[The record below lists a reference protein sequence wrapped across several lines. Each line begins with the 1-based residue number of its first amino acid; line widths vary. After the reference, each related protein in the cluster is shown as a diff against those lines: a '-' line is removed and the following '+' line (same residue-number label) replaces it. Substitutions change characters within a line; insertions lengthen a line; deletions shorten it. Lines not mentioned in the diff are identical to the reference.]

1 MPQALFV
8 SIGLALES
16 SFGAFLIGNSALL
29 SSGSLLLG
37 GLAYSSA
44 KAKSAKRK
52 ARDQFNAAQVDR
64 LANIS
69 TTTAPRELVLGRVR
83 KGGSVFFRASTGAN
97 KTKFVMAITLAG
109 HEIDAVEQIYF
120 NDEAITIDGSG
131 DVTSAPYAFGTPT
144 SATTFADASGNAT
157 LLGAPVPGT
166 LAAFTGTTAGRE
178 GDLVKQLAN
187 VVGTAVTTAP
197 NARITYQYLLTSTR
211 ARVRWVLGAPD
222 QAADSRLISLFPG
235 LWTAAHRARAV
246 AYLICEFD
254 YDETAFPTGLP
265 NVTAVVRGAKLYDPR
280 TGGTAWSENPALMVR
295 HVYAH
300 PAFGKGTPTA
310 EEDARIA
317 SAATACDTSHSYV
330 VGGVTTTT
338 ALYRAALVAPFGT
351 AAKDV
356 FDDLTQAMAGAWAY
370 AGGQLYLKPGTWTP
384 SVMSLTE
391 ADLADVVRT
400 GASQQDIAL
409 NIVVHREQ
417 AQKFN
422 TVTPTIWDADQG
434 YKQTPLTP
442 LPGAALVARDGKTLT
457 HPVTMPAV
465 GRAGQALHIAGV
477 LMRDARDPLTVTLS
491 FKLKAY
497 PLELFDTIALT
508 IAHYGWSSKLFM
520 VVGRDWTADGN
531 LSLTLKETAEAIYT
545 PDAAFSAQGYAAN
558 TQLPSP
564 WYVPHIGELTV
575 SSGTAELLKLSDG
588 SILTRMRVSWP
599 AIDDSSVTEGGT
611 VEVQYRAVLSD
622 GPWERVEV
630 QGGIT
635 QAVIGGVQDANAY
648 TIRARARSRLAVGLW
663 SAQVV
668 HTVVG
673 KTEPPPDVQIF
684 TRDGLRLSWMG
695 VGALDLAG
703 YQIRFNYGINTW
715 WESAANLHEGLL
727 TSSPYVMTQR
737 PSGQITLLIRAVDT
751 SGNVSAASA
760 VITANLGD
768 LDLANL
774 LLSYPQAP
782 GWADGVLTGGSVVS
796 GAIEADDTDLF
807 FGPDSEPFFGAGTA
821 VFYDAST
828 YASMAYEWTVSL
840 TDVGLLQLQH
850 SITASQYGIE
860 YRRDSQEAFYGAD
873 DGLFYDDVDTEPFF
887 GQPGAWSV
895 WPGSIVITSNEQ
907 VQLRISTAGGSQQ
920 GVVSVATVVL
930 DVPDIVEQVND
941 LVVSPSGT
949 RLPLESSY
957 RAISNV
963 LLTVQADG
971 NGGITSI
978 VDDKSATLGPLVRV
992 LDASGSAV
1000 AGLIDATVQ
1009 GY

>member
-109 HEIDAVEQIYF
+109 HEIDAVEQVYF
-120 NDEAITIDGSG
+120 NDEAITIDGGG

-178 GDLVKQLAN
+178 GDLVQQLAN

-317 SAATACDTSHSYV
+317 AAATSCDTSHSYV

-564 WYVPHIGELTV
+564 WYVPQIGELTV

-668 HTVVG
+668 HTVLG
-673 KTEPPPDVQIF
+673 KTEPPPIFDRFLVLAQPDGTRQIAF
-684 TRDGLRLSWMG
+684 GYSTLPPVDWL
-695 VGALDLAG
+695 GAQIRYLAG
-703 YQIRFNYGINTW
+703 THASPDWDSMTVLSEQYTHYTASPIEVNAPPAGTYTFACKSVDRSG
-715 WESAANLHEGLL
+715 NLSTYRLQ
-727 TSSPYVMTQR
+727 T
-737 PSGQITLLIRAVDT
+737 ITLPDRR
-751 SGNVSAASA
+751 
-760 VITANLGD
+760 LGSVFD
-768 LDLANL
+768 EFDEYAE
-774 LLSYPQAP
+774 
-782 GWADGVLTGGSVVS
+782 GWLGTLTGCYVNADGFLEAIDTTTWATAPATWGAWTRWNFAPTSPISYETPAHDLGTVLTGQIATSVDAD
-796 GAIEADDTDLF
+796 GAIAVELSTSAD
-807 FGPDSEPFFGAGTA
+807 GAIWSSWGAATGT
-821 VFYDAST
+821 F
-828 YASMAYEWTVSL
+828 
-840 TDVGLLQLQH
+840 
-850 SITASQYGIE
+850 TA
-860 YRRDSQEAFYGAD
+860 RH
-873 DGLFYDDVDTEPFF
+873 VK
-887 GQPGAWSV
+887 
-895 WPGSIVITSNEQ
+895 
-907 VQLRISTAGGSQQ
+907 LR
-920 GVVSVATVVL
+920 
-930 DVPDIVEQVND
+930 
-941 LVVSPSGT
+941 
-949 RLPLESSY
+949 
-957 RAISNV
+957 
-963 LLTVQADG
+963 LTV
-971 NGGITSI
+971 T
-978 VDDKSATLGPLVRV
+978 ATGPAPVPLVR
-992 LDASGSAV
+992 GF
-1000 AGLIDATVQ
+1000 GWLIDAPLVQ
-1009 GY
+1009 EYVNDVDISTLTGSYRIGTGDVRVPLSTSYSFIQRATAYVQDSTGGGAWTAQRVDKSTSPSPRFQFFQAGALADPQFVDFIVEGFV

>member
-16 SFGAFLIGNSALL
+16 SLGAFLIGNSALL

-52 ARDQFNAAQVDR
+52 ARDEFNAAQVNR

-69 TTTAPRELVLGRVR
+69 TTTGPRELVLGLVR
-83 KGGSVFFRASTGAN
+83 KGGNVFFRASTGAN
-97 KTKFVMAITLAG
+97 KTKFVMAQAIAG

-120 NDEAITIDGSG
+120 NDEAITIDSSG
-131 DVTSAPYAFGTPT
+131 NVTSAPYAFGTPT

-178 GDLVKQLAN
+178 GDLVQQLAN

-317 SAATACDTSHSYV
+317 AAATACDTSHSYV

-442 LPGAALVARDGKTLT
+442 LPGAALVARDGKTLAQA
-457 HPVTMPAV
+457 VTMPAV
-465 GRAGQALHIAGV
+465 GHAGQALHIAGV

-564 WYVPHIGELTV
+564 WYVPQVGELTV

-599 AIDDSSVTEGGT
+599 AIDDASVTEGGT
-611 VEVQYRAVLSD
+611 IEVQYRAVLSD
-622 GPWERVEV
+622 GPWERDEV
-630 QGGIT
+630 PGSVT
-635 QAVIGGVQDANAY
+635 QTVIGGVQDANAY

-668 HTVVG
+668 HTVLG
-673 KTEPPPDVQIF
+673 KTEPPPIFDRFLVLAQPDGTRQIAF
-684 TRDGLRLSWMG
+684 GYSALPPVDWL
-695 VGALDLAG
+695 GAQIRYLAG
-703 YQIRFNYGINTW
+703 THASPDWDSMTVLSEQDTHYTASPIEVNVPPAGTYTFACKSVDRSGNLSPYRLQTITLPDRRLGSVFDEWDEFIDGWAGTLTDCLINASGYIEAIDTTTW
-715 WESAANLHEGLL
+715 STTPSDWDSWTRWNQNP
-727 TSSPYVMTQR
+727 SSPIYYETPARDLGGVVT
-737 PSGQITLLIRAVDT
+737 GQI
-751 SGNVSAASA
+751 S
-760 VITANLGD
+760 
-768 LDLANL
+768 
-774 LLSYPQAP
+774 
-782 GWADGVLTGGSVVS
+782 
-796 GAIEADDTDLF
+796 
-807 FGPDSEPFFGAGTA
+807 
-821 VFYDAST
+821 
-828 YASMAYEWTVSL
+828 
-840 TDVGLLQLQH
+840 
-850 SITASQYGIE
+850 
-860 YRRDSQEAFYGAD
+860 
-873 DGLFYDDVDTEPFF
+873 
-887 GQPGAWSV
+887 
-895 WPGSIVITSNEQ
+895 
-907 VQLRISTAGGSQQ
+907 
-920 GVVSVATVVL
+920 VVL
-930 DVPDIVEQVND
+930 DADGSTTVELATSADGISWSSWGSV
-941 LVVSPSGT
+941 SGT
-949 RLPLESSY
+949 FSAQWIKLR
-957 RAISNV
+957 V
-963 LLTVQADG
+963 TVTATGPQPVPVVRG
-971 NGGITSI
+971 FSWL
-978 VDDKSATLGPLVRV
+978 VDAPLVREYV
-992 LDASGSAV
+992 NDIDISTLTGSYRIGTGDVRMPLLATYTLIKRSGVVVQDSSGGEWTAVRVDNSLSPSPRWQFRLAGTLADPEFVDFYVEGFAS
-1000 AGLIDATVQ
+1000 
-1009 GY
+1009 